1 MSEVRRDAET
11 AVVAEAGP
19 APSRVH
25 DPVADAW
32 SIRLDDLP
40 DGLVVVDAGGRITTV
55 NATAE
60 LLLGRTRTDLVGTD
74 VRRALPL
81 QDTSGRRWWDATD
94 PSAGPP
100 DGVGPSDGLGR
111 SGGGAPDGRP
121 GTGRVGDADGHAER
135 MLLLPGGSELLVT
148 ARYVRSATGEVDRV
162 VVQLRGTEERQRAE
176 SDAASL
182 IATVAHELRS
192 PLTSVKQFTA
202 TLLRRWDKFSDA
214 QKRLML
220 STVEADADRVTR
232 LVGDLLD
239 VSRVDAGRLQVHRR
253 PLDLAALV
261 HEHVE
266 RLVLAGYDDDRFE
279 LVVADGLPELW
290 ADPDRMAQVVTNL
303 VENAVRHGAGTVSLT
318 IHHEAGADGGA
329 GDVVLTVDDAGEGI
343 AEENRPYV
351 FSKFWHG
358 GQRSG
363 TGLGLYVVR
372 GLLEAHG
379 GGIEVSRSPAG
390 GARFRVRLPAGEPAG
405 D

>member
-1 MSEVRRDAET
+1 MSEVRGDAET
-11 AVVAEAGP
+11 AVVADRGP
-19 APSRVH
+19 TPSGFPGAAPDRSV
-25 DPVADAW
+25 V
-32 SIRLDDLP
+32 RLDDLP
-40 DGLVVVDAGGRITTV
+40 DGVVVIDAGGGILAV
-55 NATAE
+55 NAAAE
-60 LLLGRTRTDLVGTD
+60 LLLGRARADLVGTD

-81 QDTSGRRWWDATD
+81 QDTSGRRWWDETD
-94 PSAGPP
+94 PAAGPG
-100 DGVGPSDGLGR
+100 D
-111 SGGGAPDGRP
+111 GGAPRARAGG
-121 GTGRVGDADGHAER
+121 GTRVDGHAER

-148 ARYVRSATGEVDRV
+148 ARFARLETGAVDRV

-253 PLDLAALV
+253 PLDLATLV
-261 HEHVE
+261 REHVE

-303 VENAVRHGAGTVSLT
+303 VENAVRHGAGTVSLAVT
-318 IHHEAGADGGA
+318 HAPDPDGGP
-329 GDVVLTVDDAGEGI
+329 GEVVLTVDDAGEGI

-379 GGIEVSRSPAG
+379 GGIDVSRSTAG
-390 GARFRVRLPAGEPAG
+390 GACFRVRLPAGEPAAG
-405 D
+405 

>member
-1 MSEVRRDAET
+1 MCEVRGDSDA
-11 AVVAEAGP
+11 AVAASPGP
-19 APSRVH
+19 APGVAAGPPPDPPRV
-25 DPVADAW
+25 A
-32 SIRLDDLP
+32 LDDLP
-40 DGLVVVDAGGRITTV
+40 DGVVVVDADGRITGV
-55 NATAE
+55 NAAAE
-60 LLLGRTRTDLVGTD
+60 QLLGRSRADLEGTD

-81 QDTSGRRWWDATD
+81 QDTSGRRWWDAAE
-94 PSAGPP
+94 PVPFAPARSP
-100 DGVGPSDGLGR
+100 GV
-111 SGGGAPDGRP
+111 
-121 GTGRVGDADGHAER
+121 VDGHPER

-148 ARYVRSATGEVDRV
+148 ARFVLRPGGGVERV

-253 PLDLAALV
+253 PLDLATLV
-261 HEHVE
+261 REHVE
-266 RLVLAGYDDDRFE
+266 RLVLAGYDDDRFD
-279 LVVADGLPELW
+279 LVVAGGLPELW

-303 VENAVRHGAGTVSLT
+303 VENAVRHGAGTVSLD
-318 IHHEAGADGGA
+318 IRYEPGA
-329 GDVVLTVDDAGEGI
+329 GGPGEVVLTVDDAGEGI

-379 GGIEVSRSPAG
+379 GSIDVARSPAG
-390 GARFRVRLPAGEPAG
+390 GARFRVRLPAGEPDAG
-405 D
+405 

>member
-1 MSEVRRDAET
+1 MSEVRRDAEA
-11 AVVAEAGP
+11 AVVAGP
-19 APSRVH
+19 GPTPPGASSA
-25 DPVADAW
+25 VADR
-32 SIRLDDLP
+32 SVVRLDDLP
-40 DGLVVVDAGGRITTV
+40 DGVVVVDARGSITAV
-55 NATAE
+55 NTAAE
-60 LLLGRTRTDLVGTD
+60 ALLGRTRAELVGTD
-74 VRRALPL
+74 ARRALPL
-81 QDTSGRRWWDATD
+81 QDTSGRRWWDATV
-94 PSAGPP
+94 PWTGPGHGGVPRAG
-100 DGVGPSDGLGR
+100 V
-111 SGGGAPDGRP
+111 
-121 GTGRVGDADGHAER
+121 DGHAER
-135 MLLLPGGSELLVT
+135 LLLLPGGSELLVT
-148 ARYVRSATGEVDRV
+148 ARFARLETGALERV

-202 TLLRRWDKFSDA
+202 TLLRRWDRFTDA

-239 VSRVDAGRLQVHRR
+239 VSRVDAGRLQVHRH
-253 PLDLAALV
+253 PLDLATLV
-261 HEHVE
+261 REHVE

-303 VENAVRHGAGTVSLT
+303 VENAVRHGAGTVSLAVT
-318 IHHEAGADGGA
+318 HEPDPDGGA
-329 GDVVLTVDDAGEGI
+329 GDVVLQVDDAGEGI
-343 AEENRPYV
+343 SEENRPYV

-379 GGIEVSRSPAG
+379 GGIDVSRSSAG
-390 GARFRVRLPAGEPAG
+390 GACFRVRLPAGEPAA

>member
-1 MSEVRRDAET
+1 MSEVRGDAET
-11 AVVAEAGP
+11 AVVAGP
-19 APSRVH
+19 GPTPSGL
-25 DPVADAW
+25 VAAAADR
-32 SIRLDDLP
+32 SVIRLDDLP
-40 DGLVVVDAGGRITTV
+40 DGVVVIDASGRITAV
-55 NATAE
+55 NAAAE
-60 LLLGRTRTDLVGTD
+60 LLLGRARSDLVGTD

-94 PSAGPP
+94 PSAG
-100 DGVGPSDGLGR
+100 D
-111 SGGGAPDGRP
+111 GGAPRAG
-121 GTGRVGDADGHAER
+121 VDGHAER

-148 ARYVRSATGEVDRV
+148 ARFARLETGAVDRV

-202 TLLRRWDKFSDA
+202 TLLRRWDRFSDA

-253 PLDLAALV
+253 PLDLATLV
-261 HEHVE
+261 REHVE

-303 VENAVRHGAGTVSLT
+303 VENALRHGAGTVSLAVF
-318 IHHEAGADGGA
+318 HEADPDGGA

-358 GQRSG
+358 GRRSG

-379 GGIEVSRSPAG
+379 GSIDVCRSEAG
-390 GARFRVRLPAGEPAG
+390 GACFLVRLPAGEPAA

>member
-1 MSEVRRDAET
+1 MT
-11 AVVAEAGP
+11 AADGAGVA
-19 APSRVH
+19 
-25 DPVADAW
+25 
-32 SIRLDDLP
+32 LDDLP
-40 DGLVVVDAGGRITTV
+40 DGLLVLDATGCITAV
-55 NATAE
+55 NAAAE
-60 LLLGRTRTDLVGTD
+60 QLLGRTRTDLVGTD

-81 QDTSGRRWWDATD
+81 QDTSGRRWWDATN
-94 PSAGPP
+94 PFAATAGP
-100 DGVGPSDGLGR
+100 GPADTTA
-111 SGGGAPDGRP
+111 GAP
-121 GTGRVGDADGHAER
+121 AAGHPER

-148 ARYVRSATGEVDRV
+148 ARYVRLETGALHRV
-162 VVQLRGTEERQRAE
+162 VVALRGTEERQRAE

-253 PLDLAALV
+253 PFDLATLV
-261 HEHVE
+261 REHVE

-303 VENAVRHGAGTVSLT
+303 VENAVRHGAGTVSLA
-318 IHHEAGADGGA
+318 IVHVPGPDGTD

-343 AEENRPYV
+343 SEENRPYV

-379 GGIEVSRSPAG
+379 GGIEVSRSSAG
-390 GARFRVRLPAGEPAG
+390 GARFRVRLPAGEPAA